1 MQAAIV
7 LQACTQL
14 LKTIPKLDLIVYIL
28 FKNFAPQI
36 KRPCHFLKKRKAC
49 KKTPK

>member
-36 KRPCHFLKKRKAC
+36 KRPCHLFKKKESL
-49 KKTPK
+49 

>member
-14 LKTIPKLDLIVYIL
+14 LKTISKLDLIVYIL
-28 FKNFAPQI
+28 FKSFSHQI
-36 KRPCHFLKKRKAC
+36 KSPCHLEKGKAC